1 MLETSIDSPAPVRVV
16 SEAIKEWIGK
26 LGPIWVEGELSQV
39 DDRKGSTMIFMRLRD
54 TSAEMSISVS
64 CHRSVFSAVA
74 PLPAN
79 ARIKVFSK
87 VNFYTGNGSL
97 SLNAREIH
105 HVGIGELLA
114 RLEALKKVLAAEGLF
129 SASRKKE
136 LPFLPRRI
144 GLICGRN
151 SAAEKDVV
159 ENSRRR
165 WPAVEFEIRE
175 VTVQGSSAVSEVS
188 SALKELDLIEDV
200 DVIIIT
206 RGGGSFEDLLPF
218 SDEGLIRLVAQCK
231 TPIVSAIGHEQDTP
245 LIDLVADF
253 RASTPTDAAKR
264 VVPDIIE
271 EQNAIGEKSSR
282 LLRAIN
288 SLFER
293 ESAEIKSLASRPIM
307 KDPKQLIA
315 PLIEELKIWTKS
327 LRQEMSHLIDLARGE
342 LSQNVAQ
349 LRALSPLAVLER
361 GYSVALTKQGDLI
374 RDVKQ
379 VKSGD
384 DFRLRLAL
392 GEIAATVRSTTE
404 ISRSTS
410 ASEK

>member
-129 SASRKKE
+129 NASRKKE

-271 EQNAIGEKSSR
+271 EQNALGEKSSR

-288 SLFER
+288 SLLER